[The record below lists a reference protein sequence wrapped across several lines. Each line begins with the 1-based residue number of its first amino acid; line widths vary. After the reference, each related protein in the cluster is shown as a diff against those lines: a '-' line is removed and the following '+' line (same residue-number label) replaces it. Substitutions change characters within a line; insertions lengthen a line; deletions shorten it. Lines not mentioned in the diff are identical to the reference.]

1 MNNLN
6 ININNGGNGVN
17 NGYYNMNIPSMNPS
31 MNYMMSNY
39 NNISELNGKIPNNIM
54 GNLGDNMNYIP
65 VMPQMMN
72 MRGFIPPPM
81 QNNMAQINTMNQLNN
96 INMANAAINMNM
108 MNNNNYM
115 VNQNIQKSKYNM
127 YKNNANPNNQVQMN
141 SYMQN
146 KIYNNNINNKKNNK
160 NSNTNNKVNE
170 KEKQKIDIIEII
182 SGKDKRTTLMLRNI
196 PNKYK
201 LDDLVKEIDKSFW
214 GKYDYINL
222 PIDYERKLNLGYAF
236 INFVDPL
243 HIILFYETYHNKRWM
258 LYKSDK
264 KMDMTYADKQG
275 KKDINCKDE
284 QTYYAQYDKRFNF
297 KSLNPKIQ
305 IPIRYLDYFRK
316 IYPKSACIEEKG
328 PIYQNLCF
336 HVLNL
341 GKK

>member
-17 NGYYNMNIPSMNPS
+17 NGYYNMNIPSMN
-31 MNYMMSNY
+31 YMMPNY
-39 NNISELNGKIPNNIM
+39 NNISELNGNIPNSIM

-81 QNNMAQINTMNQLNN
+81 QNNMAQINTMNQINN

-146 KIYNNNINNKKNNK
+146 KIYNNNNINNKKNNK
-160 NSNTNNKVNE
+160 NSNTNNKINE

-222 PIDYERKLNLGYAF
+222 PIDYERKLNLGYTLL
-236 INFVDPL
+236 I
-243 HIILFYETYHNKRWM
+243 
-258 LYKSDK
+258 S
-264 KMDMTYADKQG
+264 
-275 KKDINCKDE
+275 
-284 QTYYAQYDKRFNF
+284 
-297 KSLNPKIQ
+297 
-305 IPIRYLDYFRK
+305 
-316 IYPKSACIEEKG
+316 
-328 PIYQNLCF
+328 
-336 HVLNL
+336 
-341 GKK
+341 